1 MSTYLVA
8 FVVSDYT
15 CTQGEP
21 IDGTPT
27 EVCSRSETENTR
39 GTALETA
46 PQILRIMEG
55 YTGISY
61 TSSHIGKLTQIS
73 IPDYAAGAMENW
85 GLVTYR

>member
-21 IDGTPT
+21 IDGTQT
-27 EVCSRSETENTR
+27 EVCSRPETENMR
-39 GTALETA
+39 GTALAAA

-55 YTGISY
+55 YTGVSY